1 MASVAELDERSRLN
15 MEDLSSSCGVSA
27 FARRLF
33 DCEFT
38 ELLLKKGR

>member
-33 DCEFT
+33 DCEFA

>member
-15 MEDLSSSCGVSA
+15 MEDLSSSCGVST

-33 DCEFT
+33 DCEFV

>member
-1 MASVAELDERSRLN
+1 MASVAELDKPSRLN

-27 FARRLF
+27 CARRLF
-33 DCEFT
+33 DSEFA

>member
-1 MASVAELDERSRLN
+1 MASAAELDERSRLN
-15 MEDLSSSCGVSA
+15 MEDLSSSCGVST

-33 DCEFT
+33 DCEFV